1 MYKFYA
7 PFSAGDVI
15 VIANGK
21 ILGGIREYKY
31 NIQKKTDGLLVL
43 ESLVSDDSSLPDNTV
58 VIIILANELGDKIYQ
73 SFKIK
78 SLVSV
83 SGKVSICNHNMI
95 CTCTNC
101 YRAVLLNPY
110 TKIPDNIFNKAKK
123 NGRLDHLQL
132 YNDLLHQF

>member
-1 MYKFYA
+1 MYKSYA

-21 ILGGIREYKY
+21 ILGGITEYKY

-73 SFKIK
+73 SFKI
-78 SLVSV
+78 
-83 SGKVSICNHNMI
+83 I
-95 CTCTNC
+95 
-101 YRAVLLNPY
+101 
-110 TKIPDNIFNKAKK
+110 
-123 NGRLDHLQL
+123 
-132 YNDLLHQF
+132 